1 MEFELTAEEILR
13 QLRADKTFLNS
24 KFGVIDIGLFGSFAK
39 GQPGLESDIDLI
51 VELKEP
57 KFRWLAGLQ
66 VYLEGKFNRKIEL
79 IRKGSHINKD
89 FTNRI
94 EKETLYA

>member
-1 MEFELTAEEILR
+1 MGPQLTADEILR
-13 QLRADKTFLNS
+13 QLRADKTFLRL

-39 GQPGLESDIDLI
+39 GQSGHESDIDFI
-51 VELKEP
+51 VELQEP
-57 KFRWLAGLQ
+57 KFEWLAGLQ
-66 VYLEGKFNRKIEL
+66 IYLEGKFNRKIEL
-79 IRKGSHINKD
+79 IRKGSHINEG

>member
-1 MEFELTAEEILR
+1 MEPKLTAEEILR
-13 QLRADKTFLNS
+13 QLRADKTFLNH

-39 GQPGLESDIDLI
+39 GLSGLESDIDLI

-57 KFRWLAGLQ
+57 KFEWLAGLQ

-79 IRKGSHINKD
+79 IRKGSHINES
-89 FTNRI
+89 FASRI
-94 EKETLYA
+94 KKETLYA